1 MNEHSDRELRATV
14 AILEKIKLQNQKGCV
29 QERGQSGVQKCFS
42 FDRWAHDIVSRE

>member
-29 QERGQSGVQKCFS
+29 QEREDKV
-42 FDRWAHDIVSRE
+42 VSKSAFHLTDELTT